1 MEKLSSLVTNFKVYI
16 VVATIAF
23 ATGASSVGFVVYKY
37 VTTTKNNEILTI
49 KTTLATQQSEYA
61 SALVEKERQNA
72 STTTTLNTRTE
83 QLNAEKSKV
92 LASLSRVEFVQPRM
106 LNASCIANKPEN
118 RVASG
123 SSSNSQAAGSI
134 CQLNKD
140 AESALFEYVKQVEEL
155 KVFAEAGKLYADAVE
170 QQRQRMMKEQQ

>member
-1 MEKLSSLVTNFKVYI
+1 MEKLLSLVTNFKVYI

-49 KTTLATQQSEYA
+49 KTTLATKQSEYA
-61 SALVEKERQNA
+61 NALVEKERQNA
-72 STTTTLNTRTE
+72 STTTTLNARIE
-83 QLNAEKSKV
+83 QLNSEKSKI
-92 LASLSRVEFVQPRM
+92 LASISSNEYIRNGM
-106 LNASCIANKPEN
+106 LNAKCESGKQEN

-123 SSSNSQAAGSI
+123 SSSNPQTAGSI

-155 KVFAEAGKLYADAVE
+155 KVFAEAGKIYADAVE